1 MGGFK
6 LDPSKTQAAKL
17 LLQKKATEEIW
28 RRGEFIDLLL
38 KGPQKEMYHFFE
50 TNGQTM
56 TFFLCSRRLGK
67 SFTLV
72 STAVAECL
80 KTPNTKVLYLSTT
93 TDQVR
98 EIIDQTA
105 EVVLET
111 CPEDL
116 KPTVR
121 QKENKYVF
129 KNGSEIRVKGLDKT
143 GGNAIRGVKAHL
155 VIFDEACFMVDLL
168 NTLDSVVMPM
178 VIATGGRIIFGS
190 TPPDSPGHDSISII
204 ARCEDSDSL
213 IKRDIYTMEG
223 ILYSAKQIEEFEKQ
237 AGGKRST
244 VFRRE
249 YLAEIVAEES
259 LAIVPSFDDPTRERL
274 CRAVLFPTKRQPEID
289 TPYTPDCYVG
299 MDLGFR
305 DLTVALFGYWDYPHA
320 RLVIQD
326 ELTWN
331 DKRATTDNIAN
342 DIKEKEAF
350 LWGNRPPFGRFCD
363 NDPRFIEDIKKM
375 HDLRFK
381 RTDKDNKEAQ
391 VNQLNILVSDG
402 KLFID
407 PRCKTLIKQLRYGLW
422 KENRREFQRNKELGH
437 CDAVDALLYLLRNI
451 NKSRNPMPQNL
462 YASSHYAMH
471 DWTAAL
477 NPEENTLKD
486 VFNKAFFRGPHE

>member
-1 MGGFK
+1 MGFK
-6 LDPSKTQAAKL
+6 LDPEKTQAAKL
-17 LLQKKATEEIW
+17 LLQKKATHEIW
-28 RRGEFIDLLL
+28 KRGEFVDLLL
-38 KGPQKEMYHFFE
+38 KGPQKEMYEFFE
-50 TNGQTM
+50 SNGQTM

-67 SFTLV
+67 SYTLV

-80 KTPNTKVLYLSTT
+80 KTPGTKVLYLSTT

-111 CPEDL
+111 CPEEL

-204 ARCEDSDSL
+204 ARCEEAGSL
-213 IKRDIYTMEG
+213 IRKDIYTMLD
-223 ILYSAKQIEEFEKQ
+223 ILYSGKQIAEFEKQ
-237 AGGKRST
+237 AGGKDST

-259 LAIVPSFDDPTRERL
+259 LAICPGFTDAARDEIVGEYT
-274 CRAVLFPTKRQPEID
+274 FPTQNTGQIP
-289 TPYTPDCYVG
+289 PFYPDCYVG

-305 DLTVALFGYWDYPHA
+305 DLTVALFGYWDYPQA

-326 ELTWN
+326 ELVWD
-331 DKRATTDNIAN
+331 DKRSTTDQIAA
-342 DIKEKEAF
+342 DIKRKEKE
-350 LWGNRPPFGRFCD
+350 LWDREPYGRFCD
-363 NDPRFIEDIKKM
+363 NDPRFIEDIRRM

-391 VNQLNILVSDG
+391 VNQLNILINDRRLV
-402 KLFID
+402 ID
-407 PRCKTLIKQLRYGLW
+407 PKCKTLIKHLRYGLW
-422 KENRREFQRNKELGH
+422 KENRREFQRTKELSH
-437 CDAVDALLYLLRNI
+437 CDAVDALVYLMRNI
-451 NKSRNPMPQNL
+451 NKHRNPVP
-462 YASSHYAMH
+462 AVIRSSAAYVMH
-471 DWTAAL
+471 DWGKAL
-477 NPEENTLKD
+477 NEEESTLKS
-486 VFNKAFFRGPHE
+486 VFKKLGF